1 MRVAFCLC
9 LMFMTSIAC
18 ADGFGHLKRT
28 LAGLEGKQPIEAKL
42 AFSHSQINGND
53 DGKAGAPATVH
64 AEVGADSGGVRLS
77 FERRTLDLAVSES
90 RQTDPESKR
99 PVSGA
104 LSQILVTDVDEYLNA
119 APKLLAP
126 LERAEL
132 ISEKMETWRGQPARV
147 ISLKLNP
154 VLGKQE
160 RKYVK
165 KLDATAKVWIGADGL
180 PLAAEQNYVYS
191 GRAMLVINF
200 ESSSR
205 ESFEFDKRG
214 DRLVVVRH
222 RREDIT
228 SGGGESGTRR
238 IDARLAVANTSAPR
252 TGTPAG
258 SP

>member
-1 MRVAFCLC
+1 MRVAVCLC
-9 LMFMTSIAC
+9 LMFMTSVAC
-18 ADGFGHLKRT
+18 ANGFADLKRT
-28 LAGLEGKQPIEAKL
+28 LAGLEGKQPIEARL
-42 AFSHSQINGND
+42 AFSHSQRNGND
-53 DGKAGAPATVH
+53 DRKPSAPATVH
-64 AEVGADSGGVRLS
+64 AEVGADSGGVRLG
-77 FERRTLDLAVSES
+77 FERRTLDLAISES
-90 RQTDPESKR
+90 RQTDPESKK

-126 LERAEL
+126 LERAVL
-132 ISEKMETWRGQPARV
+132 ISDKPETWRGQPARV

-154 VLGKQE
+154 LLGKQE

-180 PLAAEQNYVYS
+180 PLAAEQNYAYS

-200 ESSSR
+200 ESASH
-205 ESFEFDKRG
+205 ESFEFQKRG

-222 RREDIT
+222 RREDKT

-238 IDARLAVANTSAPR
+238 IDARLTLAPALVP
-252 TGTPAG
+252 TAG
-258 SP
+258 SHAAVE